1 MYPKI
6 AARRMAPIAAIA
18 RRTVVDRLGNIGPRG
33 AGAGGASMDS
43 ALDRLAAL
51 RAELHVAGDLV
62 AIRAPAGL
70 SRAAFAAELQ
80 APRGGLRALDARL
93 GPRRD
98 RRCGGADA
106 PQLGSRG

>member
-33 AGAGGASMDS
+33 AGAGWASMDS

-62 AIRAPAGL
+62 AVREPEGL
-70 SRAAFAAELQ
+70 GRSAFAGELQ
-80 APRGGLRALDARL
+80 ARRGGLGVFYATYIPCSVRRL
-93 GPRRD
+93 V
-98 RRCGGADA
+98 
-106 PQLGSRG
+106 